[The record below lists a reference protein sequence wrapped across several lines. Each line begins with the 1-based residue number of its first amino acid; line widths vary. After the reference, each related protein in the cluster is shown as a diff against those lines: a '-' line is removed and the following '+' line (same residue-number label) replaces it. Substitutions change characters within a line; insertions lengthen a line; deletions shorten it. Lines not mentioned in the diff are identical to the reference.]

1 MHRFSRNCLWQ
12 CKEVE
17 TGEITTPQRIT
28 VIDTDRSCLLI
39 GEANRDVLGQRTIQS
54 LGTYLL
60 EVIYKATTYS
70 NLHAATD
77 VHRGVQAVEFAL
89 EKAVDSGKVFTCTR
103 DGQNKVF
110 IVPNIPNTVKPW
122 ICGEKNTRA
131 AWEILLTT
139 HRRDK
144 FLKFYRDK
152 GGDNFRVAMNAIT
165 KEQAHSR
172 SKQLIFDL
180 MNIAAGRA

>member
-1 MHRFSRNCLWQ
+1 MRNCLWQ
-12 CKEVE
+12 CKETE
-17 TGEITTPQRIT
+17 TDQIPTPQRIT
-28 VIDTDRSCLLI
+28 VIDTDRSCLLV

-60 EVIYKATTYS
+60 EVIYKATTLS
-70 NLHAATD
+70 KLRAATD

-89 EKAVDSGKVFTCTR
+89 EKAVQSGKVFTCMR
-103 DGQNKVF
+103 DRQYNAV

-144 FLKFYRDK
+144 SKFLKFYRDK

-165 KEQAHSR
+165 KERAYTR